1 LGNIFYVLLMKQWPF
16 KYYKEKKIAH
26 AILDG
31 ERPFMFPDVQN
42 STDPIDRTLL
52 EAMEMCFHQNPAD
65 RATARQVETF
75 LKGKL
80 RELDPGSIEAWGEN

>member
-1 LGNIFYVLLMKQWPF
+1 MKQWPF
-16 KYYKEKKIAH
+16 KYYNEKGIKR
-26 AILDG
+26 AINHG

-65 RATARQVETF
+65 RATARQVEVF
-75 LKGKL
+75 LKDKL
-80 RELDPGSIEAWGEN
+80 RALDPGRLEAWGES